1 MSRSKITN
9 ASAAF
14 AVAIAFL
21 TGLIG
26 SLALRP
32 AGGSAV
38 SVDSGSAGEVA
49 RRVHWRLPLSFQTT
63 MPVLGDN
70 PIYVTESLRTA
81 SGGAVDIRLFEP
93 GEVVPAF
100 GISEAVRDG
109 KIEAGYTWLGY
120 DQGRIPSAALL
131 AAVPFGM
138 EPWEY
143 AAWWFD
149 AGGEAV
155 GRALYARHNT
165 HIIFCGLTGPETAG
179 WFREPVTSLLDVQG
193 LKIRFA
199 GIGGK
204 VIERTGASV
213 TMLPGGEIFQALEK
227 GAIDAT
233 EYALPIVDQALG
245 FNRVATYN
253 YYPGW
258 HQPSTASH
266 MVVNMDVWNQTSP
279 ADRTL
284 IETACTAGVLRNLAR
299 SEALQGAVIAG
310 FPDVGVTAETLPD
323 DVLRELER
331 ITEIGPGGGSAT
343 GSGFRRDPG
352 FAERLPGRLCP
363 LEGAGL
369 PAQGFLMDEPRRI
382 ESSIAGSTLDLPQT
396 RLSRAVD
403 PWLVRIG
410 HWSSW
415 LWLILVAI
423 IVVNVILRYAFGEGR
438 IEFEEIQW
446 HIYAAGFLLG
456 LGYALQA
463 DAHIRVDVLHERF
476 PPESQGLDR
485 AVRPAAP
492 GAAVH
497 SV

>member
-1 MSRSKITN
+1 MSRSKISNT
-9 ASAAF
+9 SAAV
-14 AVAIAFL
+14 AVAAAFL
-21 TGLIG
+21 AGMIG

-32 AGGSAV
+32 AGGPTAI
-38 SVDSGSAGEVA
+38 DSAGASPGDDAV
-49 RRVHWRLPLSFQTT
+49 RRVYWRLPLSFQTT

-70 PIYVTESLRTA
+70 PIYVTEALRTA

-149 AGGEAV
+149 AGGQEV
-155 GRALYARHNT
+155 GRELYARHNT

-179 WFREPVTSLLDVQG
+179 WFREPISSLADVQG

-204 VIERTGASV
+204 VIERAGASV

-266 MVVNMDVWNQTSP
+266 MVVNMDVWNETSA
-279 ADRTL
+279 ADQTL

-310 FPDVGVTAETLPD
+310 FAEVGVSAETLPD
-323 DVLRELER
+323 DLLRELER
-331 ITEIGPGGGSAT
+331 INAAVLEEEAQ
-343 GSGFRRDPG
+343 RDPD
-352 FAERLPGRLCP
+352 FAAILASQTAFRADYAHWKARGYLPRD
-363 LEGAGL
+363 
-369 PAQGFLMDEPRRI
+369 F
-382 ESSIAGSTLDLPQT
+382 
-396 RLSRAVD
+396 
-403 PWLVRIG
+403 
-410 HWSSW
+410 
-415 LWLILVAI
+415 
-423 IVVNVILRYAFGEGR
+423 
-438 IEFEEIQW
+438 
-446 HIYAAGFLLG
+446 
-456 LGYALQA
+456 
-463 DAHIRVDVLHERF
+463 
-476 PPESQGLDR
+476 
-485 AVRPAAP
+485 
-492 GAAVH
+492 
-497 SV
+497 